1 MMATADEALKKMR
14 EICLSFPD
22 TREGDHFGQAGFYVK
37 RKLFAVC
44 GEKRGM
50 CEIAFGLEADHAA
63 ALVEH
68 DPKFKLHP
76 RDKRGVVVDV
86 AKVKN
91 WTEIK
96 SLLLESYE
104 LVKPAKAPRK
114 KTAARRSSRTA
125 RRTRSPVT

>member
-1 MMATADEALKKMR
+1 MATAAAALEKMR

-44 GEKRGM
+44 GEKRGV

-63 ALVEH
+63 ALAEQ

-76 RDKRGVVVDV
+76 RDKRGVVVEV
-86 AKVKN
+86 ANVKN

-104 LVKPAKAPRK
+104 LVRPAKAPK
-114 KTAARRSSRTA
+114 KTA
-125 RRTRSPVT
+125 TRSKRGRS